1 MVAQGLPQLLESH
14 GMAREML
21 EDGLGRFFVIRVRGQ
36 VPVVDHLD
44 PAWIVRNEPL
54 LKRFPQA
61 PLWGPAIEAFLA
73 QAALNGFPRQLKRE
87 LKSLDGRVADNGGL
101 RFSQRFLEAP
111 ERLREGVDR
120 LVRVHYPSFT
130 A

>member
-54 LKRFPQA
+54 LFA
-61 PLWGPAIEAFLA
+61 M
-73 QAALNGFPRQLKRE
+73 
-87 LKSLDGRVADNGGL
+87 LDQHVADSSCGN
-101 RFSQRFLEAP
+101 S
-111 ERLREGVDR
+111 
-120 LVRVHYPSFT
+120 
-130 A
+130 